1 MATYNP
7 RSANPFAQ
15 VEPNTEWTSN
25 NLILQDATLRERAG
39 VNVLDSDVS
48 DVFNGAAQQGGA
60 AFGAPFYIQ
69 NFGSPQAKRYP
80 DIPLTHDYAATG
92 NPGEQAGG
100 GFPRHYYDNSK
111 RW

>member
-25 NLILQDATLRERAG
+25 NLILQDAALRARSG
-39 VNVLDSDVS
+39 VTVLDSDVS
-48 DVFNGAAQQGGA
+48 DIFNGVAQQGGA
-60 AFGAPFYIQ
+60 ATGAPFHIQ
-69 NFGSPQAKRYP
+69 NFGSPQAKPYP
-80 DIPLTHDYAATG
+80 NVPLTHNFAATG
-92 NPGEQAGG
+92 QAGG
-100 GFPRHYYDNSK
+100 GFPRHYYDNSR